1 MEYDLNS
8 SIKERK
14 NKNLKKIRLL
24 SQNNLFENKIFFNN
38 KFHPFIPKTKIIRL
52 NNSNNYTL
60 KLYKENNPKSH
71 LNRNKSSLLLNNNNL
86 LNFTFGK
93 DKKDD
98 NKKNNDIIINNYSFL
113 PKLSIKKKVIFEN
126 KNLNF
131 NNLDNINSDNN
142 NLENNLNSTPGFNLI
157 LPEKIK
163 NKKYN
168 NNKSKFINYNS
179 NNKKI
184 YLKKNKFNIE
194 LKNNMSYLQ
203 NIYNKNFI
211 NKNIY
216 QNNFSLKNNDRKKN
230 IYFHKNN
237 SLPKINIKKTLLKN
251 LFIQ

>member
-24 SQNNLFENKIFFNN
+24 SQNNLYENKIFFNN

-98 NKKNNDIIINNYSFL
+98 NKKNNNIINNYSFL

-168 NNKSKFINYNS
+168 SNNKSKFIDYKS

-194 LKNNMSYLQ
+194 LKKNMSYLQ
-203 NIYNKNFI
+203 NIYNLNF

-216 QNNFSLKNNDRKKN
+216 QNNFSLKNNDREKN
-230 IYFHKNN
+230 IYIHKNN
-237 SLPKINIKKTLLKN
+237 SLPKINIKKTLLNN

>member
-8 SIKERK
+8 SNKER
-14 NKNLKKIRLL
+14 NKNFKKIRLL
-24 SQNNLFENKIFFNN
+24 SQNNLFENKIFFND

-98 NKKNNDIIINNYSFL
+98 NKKNNNNIINNYSFL

-131 NNLDNINSDNN
+131 NNLDNNNLDNN
-142 NLENNLNSTPGFNLI
+142 NSENILYSTPGFNLF

-230 IYFHKNN
+230 IYFNKNN
-237 SLPKINIKKTLLKN
+237 SLPKINIKKTLLNN
-251 LFIQ
+251 LFIH

>member
-8 SIKERK
+8 SNKER
-14 NKNLKKIRLL
+14 NKNFKKIRLL

-71 LNRNKSSLLLNNNNL
+71 LNRNKSSLLLNTNNL

-98 NKKNNDIIINNYSFL
+98 NKKNNNIINNYSFL

-163 NKKYN
+163 NIIIIKVNLLIIIQIIK
-168 NNKSKFINYNS
+168 KFI
-179 NNKKI
+179 
-184 YLKKNKFNIE
+184 
-194 LKNNMSYLQ
+194 
-203 NIYNKNFI
+203 
-211 NKNIY
+211 
-216 QNNFSLKNNDRKKN
+216 
-230 IYFHKNN
+230 
-237 SLPKINIKKTLLKN
+237 
-251 LFIQ
+251 